1 VISFLSIFN
10 VSCMCPRLDVME
22 NLEKN
27 CKIFRSEQGLNGI
40 SCASIVRLK
49 GAAESRCKTKGN
61 GVFLYRGLV

>member
-1 VISFLSIFN
+1 
-10 VSCMCPRLDVME
+10 MCPRLDVME